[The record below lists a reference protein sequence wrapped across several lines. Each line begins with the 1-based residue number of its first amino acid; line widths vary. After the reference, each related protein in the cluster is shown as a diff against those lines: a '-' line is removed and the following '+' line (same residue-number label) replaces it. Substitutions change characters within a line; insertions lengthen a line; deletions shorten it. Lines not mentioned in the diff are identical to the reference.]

1 MIDTATIFFST
12 LMCLFVV
19 FRAIKLDGQVPWFG
33 KKPVDTKRAEPDEWD
48 GTFAESWSDRD
59 AP

>member
-1 MIDTATIFFST
+1 MIDLATIFFST

-19 FRAIKLDGQVPWFG
+19 FRAIKLDGQIPWFG
-33 KKPVDTKRAEPDEWD
+33 KKPVEPPHAGSEEWD
-48 GTFAESWSDRD
+48 GTWAESWADRD